1 MEKAMLIKYKPAIA
15 GVIGD
20 SITILV
26 PAKTDFKG
34 YILMIK
40 WEIIMKYSI
49 FGLTGSN
56 FTISRYIKQKRQ
68 NYNRKLANSQ

>member
-1 MEKAMLIKYKPAIA
+1 MEKATLIKYKLKAGIA
-15 GVIGD
+15 LAGTIGD

-49 FGLTGSN
+49 LGLTGSHY
-56 FTISRYIKQKRQ
+56 TISRYIK
-68 NYNRKLANSQ
+68 